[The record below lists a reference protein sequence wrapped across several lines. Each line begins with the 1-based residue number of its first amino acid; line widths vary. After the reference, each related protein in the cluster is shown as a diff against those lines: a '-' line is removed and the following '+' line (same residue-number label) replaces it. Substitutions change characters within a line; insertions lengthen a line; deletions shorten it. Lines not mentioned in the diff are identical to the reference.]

1 LQVRSGD
8 VERKIIGDPLNRQN
22 RNNHNENYE
31 YLFSLLVDTVNKI
44 KEEISQET
52 LDQVIQ
58 ESRVNWLEAVENE
71 TDLPTDVNVGDAVF
85 VTSDNRAYRYNGEE
99 WVFFQALDSSAIDA
113 FRVEM
118 SNQLGEF
125 IDIFEGRFDDLK
137 ESTDTQISEIYDD
150 MAKID
155 DKHNHKG
162 VEVELTSDVTV
173 ESDTWHKVVWD
184 KTKYNLSGFWTS
196 NHKTRLTV
204 PDGVNKVRLSC
215 GVLWESNNDGTR
227 RVRLLKN

>member
-1 LQVRSGD
+1 M
-8 VERKIIGDPLNRQN
+8 ERKIIGDPLNRQN

-31 YLFSLLVDTVNKI
+31 YLFNLLVDTVNKI

-118 SNQLGEF
+118 SNQLQDF
-125 IDIFEGRFDDLK
+125 INIFDARFDNQEELTRK
-137 ESTDTQISEIYDD
+137 KT
-150 MAKID
+150 
-155 DKHNHKG
+155 
-162 VEVELTSDVTV
+162 VEVSETEPEHAEVWFEVV
-173 ESDTWHKVVWD
+173 E
-184 KTKYNLSGFWTS
+184 
-196 NHKTRLTV
+196 
-204 PDGVNKVRLSC
+204 
-215 GVLWESNNDGTR
+215 
-227 RVRLLKN
+227 

>member
-31 YLFSLLVDTVNKI
+31 YLFNLLVDTVNKI

-118 SNQLGEF
+118 SNQMQDF
-125 IDIFEGRFDDLK
+125 INIFDNRFDNQEELTRK
-137 ESTDTQISEIYDD
+137 KT
-150 MAKID
+150 
-155 DKHNHKG
+155 
-162 VEVELTSDVTV
+162 VEVSETEPEHAEVWFEVV
-173 ESDTWHKVVWD
+173 E
-184 KTKYNLSGFWTS
+184 
-196 NHKTRLTV
+196 
-204 PDGVNKVRLSC
+204 
-215 GVLWESNNDGTR
+215 
-227 RVRLLKN
+227 